1 MGPLLQFQGAL
12 FQERGSKKGGSPKGT
27 LNFILVQTAPRE
39 NEFSLLTLCRH
50 FGTFWAT
57 VKAWAR
63 ITAESRMFVW

>member
-12 FQERGSKKGGSPKGT
+12 FQEKGSKKGGSPKGT
-27 LNFILVQTAPRE
+27 LNFILV
-39 NEFSLLTLCRH
+39 FSLLTFCRH